1 MMKIQYP
8 PEGDSELMSEALDR
22 LKGFVVTCTTTDGE
36 QFTGTLRE
44 AFLDDDG
51 WLAFEYNVW
60 QDMPNGG
67 ERETD
72 DIDRARTIDIELMD
86 VA

>member
-8 PEGDSELMSEALDR
+8 PEGESELMEEALGR
-22 LKGFVVTCTTTDGE
+22 LRGLVVTCTTYNGE
-36 QFTGTLRE
+36 QFTATIRE
-44 AFLDDDG
+44 AFTDDG

-67 ERETD
+67 ECETD
-72 DIDRARTIDIELMD
+72 DVATARTIDIELME